1 MLYPLTLSGGHVW
14 VAENRCGMGMT
25 RRQSKQSIRRACSA
39 DTEQSALNKFHSTKQ
54 QSQHDNKNFFLNPSR
69 QAMVSM
75 KKVPRGSPAKIAPVK
90 PPKEIHTNPTPRC
103 AMQARLI
110 DQPKA

>member
-1 MLYPLTLSGGHVW
+1 MGRGEQVRNGHDQ
-14 VAENRCGMGMT
+14 AADSE
-25 RRQSKQSIRRACSA
+25 QSIRRARSA
-39 DTEQSALNKFHSTKQ
+39 DTLKSHPTKYNTVATRQ
-54 QSQHDNKNFFLNPSR
+54 QNFFLNPSL

-75 KKVPRGSPAKIAPVK
+75 KKAPLGSPAKIAPVK